1 MTGRATTAGQIAG
14 AQIQTTPLPLAIE
27 TRGLRKEYGEK
38 VAVHDVTIAV
48 PEGEVFG
55 FLGPNGAGKSTTVK
69 MLLGLAFPTGGSAR
83 LLGHPLGA
91 VAAKRRI
98 GFLPEQFRFHEWL
111 RGEEFLDLHGQLYG
125 LGHAERRRRILEVL
139 DLVGLAGRGR
149 DRLRTYSKGML
160 QRAGL
165 AQALLN
171 DPALVFLDEPTSTL
185 DPIGRR
191 EVRDIIRAL
200 KARGMTVFL
209 NSHLLSEVESVCDRV
224 AIIDRGRVVRQGT
237 LDDLLK
243 EALDVDLTLG
253 ALDDAV
259 LRRVEE
265 YGAIEAATRDGHG
278 QGGEVR
284 VRMDALDDVPRLV
297 DALVRAGVAVY
308 GVTPHRRSL
317 EEVFLGTVEG
327 GTE

>member
-1 MTGRATTAGQIAG
+1 MSELTQVREVAVAGDSRAA
-14 AQIQTTPLPLAIE
+14 PPLAIE
-27 TRGLRKEYGEK
+27 TRELRKVYGEK
-38 VAVHDVTIAV
+38 VAVDDVTLAV

-69 MLLGLAFPTGGSAR
+69 MLLGLAFPTSGQAR
-83 LLGHPLGA
+83 LLGQPLGS

-111 RGEEFLDLHGQLYG
+111 RADEFLDLHGELYG
-125 LGHAERRRRILEVL
+125 MSRADRRRRIPEVL
-139 DLVGLAGRGR
+139 ELVGLAGRGR

-165 AQALLN
+165 AMALLN
-171 DPALVFLDEPTSTL
+171 DPALLFLDEPTSAL

-191 EVRDIIRAL
+191 EVRDIIRGL

-224 AIIDRGRVVRQGT
+224 AIVDRGRIVRRGA
-237 LDDLLK
+237 LAELLQ
-243 EALDVDLTLG
+243 ESLALDLALGSCDEATLR
-253 ALDDAV
+253 LI
-259 LRRVEE
+259 EE
-265 YGAIEAATRDGHG
+265 YGAIEAR
-278 QGGEVR
+278 EERNLR
-284 VRMDALDDVPRLV
+284 VRLDVLDDVPRLV

-317 EEVFLGTVEG
+317 EDVFLGAVEG

>member
-1 MTGRATTAGQIAG
+1 MQQLTVPTAATPVATK
-14 AQIQTTPLPLAIE
+14 LAIE
-27 TRGLRKEYGEK
+27 THGLRKAYGDK

-55 FLGPNGAGKSTTVK
+55 FLGPNGAGKSTTMK
-69 MLLGLAFPTGGSAR
+69 MLLGLAFPTSGSAT
-83 LLGHPLGA
+83 LLGLPLGA

-111 RGEEFLDLHGQLYG
+111 RGEEFLDFHGELCG
-125 LGHAERRRRILEVL
+125 MSRAARRQRIPEVL
-139 DLVGLAGRGR
+139 ELVGLAGRGK

-160 QRAGL
+160 QRIGL
-165 AQALLN
+165 GQALIH
-171 DPALVFLDEPTSTL
+171 DPALVFLDEPTSAL

-209 NSHLLSEVESVCDRV
+209 NSHLLSEVETVCDRV
-224 AIIDRGRVVRQGT
+224 AIVDRGKVVRYGP
-237 LDDLLK
+237 LEELLR
-243 EALDVDLTLG
+243 ESLEVELVLGPHDG
-253 ALDDAV
+253 ALLHIVA
-259 LRRVEE
+259 E
-265 YGAIEAATRDGHG
+265 YGALEDTAAGSKPDEPGRL
-278 QGGEVR
+278 R

-297 DALVRAGVAVY
+297 EAIVRAGVAVY
-308 GVTPHRRSL
+308 GVTPHRRTL
-317 EEVFLGTVEG
+317 EDVFLGAVQG

>member
-1 MTGRATTAGQIAG
+1 MTGRVTTADEVAG
-14 AQIQTTPLPLAIE
+14 APPHTVVPSLAIE

-69 MLLGLAFPTGGSAR
+69 MLLGLAFPTGGTAR

-91 VAAKRRI
+91 VEAKRRI

-125 LGHAERRRRILEVL
+125 LARAARRRRIPEVL
-139 DLVGLAGRGR
+139 ELVGLAGRGR

-160 QRAGL
+160 QRVGL
-165 AQALLN
+165 AQALLH
-171 DPALVFLDEPTSTL
+171 DPALVFLDEPTSAL

-200 KARGMTVFL
+200 KACGMTVFL
-209 NSHLLSEVESVCDRV
+209 NSHLLSEVETVCDRG

-237 LDDLLK
+237 LDDLLR

-253 ALDDAV
+253 ALDDTA
-259 LRRVEE
+259 LRRIAA
-265 YGAIEAATRDGHG
+265 YGAIEGVARDGRRD
-278 QGGEVR
+278 GGEVR
-284 VRMDALDDVPRLV
+284 VRMDDFADVPRLV

-317 EEVFLGTVEG
+317 EDVFLGSVEG